1 MLIMRM
7 TKIKYP
13 WTSLTTSKI
22 RFWSHGVV
30 HEFSKMAVRIP
41 IIGLET
47 RLGWRTDR
55 KFLWNRN
62 LNEISRSLLIH
73 KLHYYGIRGK
83 TNRWIQSFLC
93 DRNQSIVVE
102 GETSNSIPVES
113 GVPQGSVL
121 GPSLFLYSGV
131 SKWAGTRYFYPSE
144 IVYSTGRNY
153 WTPQN

>member
-22 RFWSHGVV
+22 KIS
-30 HEFSKMAVRIP
+30 RIP

-55 KFLWNRN
+55 KFLRNRN